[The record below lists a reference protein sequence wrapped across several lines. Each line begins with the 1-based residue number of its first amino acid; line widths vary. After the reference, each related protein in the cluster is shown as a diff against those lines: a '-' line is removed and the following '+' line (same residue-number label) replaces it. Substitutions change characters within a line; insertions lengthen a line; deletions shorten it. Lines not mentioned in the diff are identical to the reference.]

1 MQKTNNEFD
10 QLDVRSLRILKYLLE
25 SRSISNTAE
34 YIGLSQPATSRIVAQ
49 LRKLFGD
56 PLLVRANQGYV
67 LTSFAIQVYPRIGIA
82 LESIHAVLEANEFN
96 ISEAKATLRIAST
109 DYGTISTLRPL
120 YTALL
125 QQAPGVNLE
134 ISNFTPSSF
143 VMMEQGELDLALYAD
158 YSIPGDFHYRKLFD
172 ESYSLLVRNG
182 HPLIEYFQQQGR
194 LDEAQLAQWPRA
206 EMQFP
211 STSLMHND
219 AVMQINSPEQ
229 HSPNHNGVK
238 IRGPYFLAIVSVIE
252 DSDTII
258 ALPNRMCQYAEAHY
272 GVKALPMEDS
282 SGFSYLAIWHHR
294 QHQRPLLRWV
304 LDQLKS

>member
-1 MQKTNNEFD
+1 MNEGFD

-34 YIGLSQPATSRIVAQ
+34 YIGLSQPATSRVVAQ
-49 LRKLFGD
+49 LRKLLGD
-56 PLLVRANQGYV
+56 PLLVRANSGYA
-67 LTSFAIQVYPRIGIA
+67 LTDFAVQVYPRIGIA
-82 LESIHAVLEANEFN
+82 LESIQAVLETQDFN
-96 ISEAKATLRIAST
+96 IKEAKATLRIAST
-109 DYGTISTLRPL
+109 DYGTITTLRPL
-120 YTALL
+120 CSVLL

-143 VMMEQGELDLALYAD
+143 NMIEQGELDLALYAD

-172 ESYSLLVRNG
+172 ENYSLLVRKG
-182 HPLIEYFQQQGR
+182 HPLIECYEQHGH
-194 LDEAQLAQWPRA
+194 LKEDQLAKWPRA

-219 AVMQINSPEQ
+219 TVMNINSPE
-229 HSPNHNGVK
+229 SSGVR
-238 IRGPYFLAIVSVIE
+238 IRSPYFLAIVGVIE

-258 ALPNRMCQYAEAHY
+258 AMPNRMCSYAQAHY
-272 GVKALPMEDS
+272 DVKALPLNDTDE
-282 SGFSYLAIWHHR
+282 FSYLAIWHHR

-304 LDQLKS
+304 LDQLSLSC